1 MERPDDGPATRRPT
15 LFGAATGNAEAP
27 KSGVTVAFRQPTIS
41 PMIETTVPENA
52 DSIWKSPP

>member
-1 MERPDDGPATRRPT
+1 MERPDGGLVARRPT

-27 KSGVTVAFRQPTIS
+27 KSGVTVAFHQPMMEIT
-41 PMIETTVPENA
+41 MPENA